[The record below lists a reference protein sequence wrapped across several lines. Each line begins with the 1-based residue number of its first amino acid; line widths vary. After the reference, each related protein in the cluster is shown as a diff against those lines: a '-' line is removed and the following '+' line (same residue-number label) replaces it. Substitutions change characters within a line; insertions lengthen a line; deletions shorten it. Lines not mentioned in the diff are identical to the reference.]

1 MKTKPIFI
9 WIARIIPALIL
20 LQTLF
25 FKFTGAPESIYIFEQ
40 LGMEPVGRI
49 GIGVGE
55 LIAGIA
61 LLIPAFSWL
70 GAVLSLGLMSGAIF
84 FHLTQLGIEVQGDG
98 GQLFFMALIVFVFAL
113 ITLWLHRKDIPIIGK
128 RFAGK

>member
-1 MKTKPIFI
+1 MKAGKIFT

-25 FKFTGAPESIYIFEQ
+25 FKFTAAPESVYIFEQ
-40 LGMEPVGRI
+40 LGMEPFGRI
-49 GIGVGE
+49 GIGIGE

-70 GAVLSLGLMSGAIF
+70 GAVLAIGLMSGAIF
-84 FHLTQLGIEVQGDG
+84 FHLTKLGIAVQGDG
-98 GQLFFMALIVFVFAL
+98 GALFAMAVIVLVFSL
-113 ITLWLHRKDIPIIGK
+113 ITLWIHRKDIPLLK
-128 RFAGK
+128 L